1 MIGDSQSG
9 WEVVLEVAKNAA
21 DRLNAARH
29 LPPAHP
35 EATAASAAF
44 RAALDQLE
52 RAADQA
58 DSDASPMQPELPPG
72 PGV

>member
-1 MIGDSQSG
+1 MIDGSHSS
-9 WEVVLEVAKNAA
+9 WEAVLEVAKNAA

-35 EATAASAAF
+35 EARAASAAF

-58 DSDASPMQPELPPG
+58 DSDASPMQPQLPLG
-72 PGV
+72 PGI